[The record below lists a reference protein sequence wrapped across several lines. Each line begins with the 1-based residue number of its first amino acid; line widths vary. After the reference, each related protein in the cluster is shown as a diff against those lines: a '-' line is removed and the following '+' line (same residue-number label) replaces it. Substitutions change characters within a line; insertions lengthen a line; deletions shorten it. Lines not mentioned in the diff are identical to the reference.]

1 MSAKEDNYSNLS
13 RFFQEEYQALN
24 GFVRSRIGNTT
35 EEQAEDVVQDVAL
48 RLFSRSDDLGHINNI
63 AGYVYHAIRNRIVD
77 IRRSKISNTNPE
89 EEFWERLADLAQQVV
104 PEYHEQYPEKL
115 IRNLRMAIGQ
125 LRPEYRE
132 IIIAIDFEGYTYR
145 EIAAQWGI
153 SPGTLM
159 SRRHRALN
167 ILNRKLSRQK

>member
-48 RLFSRSDDLGHINNI
+48 RLFSRSDDLGRINNI

-77 IRRSKISNTNPE
+77 IRRGKDPDANPE
-89 EEFWERLADLAQQVV
+89 EEFWERLADLAQQVH
-104 PEYHEQYPEKL
+104 PEYTEEYPDKL
-115 IRNLRMAIGQ
+115 IREMRKAIGA
-125 LRPEYRE
+125 LRPEYRD
-132 IIIAIDFEGYTYR
+132 IILAIDFEGYTYR
-145 EIAAQWGI
+145 EIAAEWGV

-159 SRRHRALN
+159 SRRHRALH
-167 ILNRKLSRQK
+167 ILNRKLSRQH